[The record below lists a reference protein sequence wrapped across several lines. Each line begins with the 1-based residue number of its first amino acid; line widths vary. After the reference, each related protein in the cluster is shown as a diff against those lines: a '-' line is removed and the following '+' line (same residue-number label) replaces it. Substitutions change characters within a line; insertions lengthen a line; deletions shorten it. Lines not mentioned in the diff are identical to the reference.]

1 MTHRIDPEQ
10 AAATAARDALAAT
23 LPPVTLTEPFG
34 PSRVINDRLAMIYG
48 QGGPVMA
55 ETTEHWLLIRGR
67 RIQFRVHKPTLGT
80 ALPVLVWFHGGGW
93 VFQSI
98 DSHDRL
104 IREFAAAAGC
114 ATVSVA
120 YSLAPESRFPQPLL
134 ECADAVRALAD
145 TDWGLDTTR
154 IALGGDSAGGNLA
167 LATAI
172 HLRDAGGPGVR
183 AVLTPAP
190 VTDADFTSP
199 SYEEF
204 AEGFGLTR
212 AGMQAYWD
220 LYTRDH
226 ADRLNPL
233 AAPLRADCRGGA
245 RRDAA
250 LLGMGRRT
258 ASRRSRRDG
267 RASRWHALHLSVSRA
282 SLLRAASRRR
292 AARRTDRRRQ
302 QGPALHAALGRAS
315 HSHDRAAP
323 DGHNGVSRSTAAAR
337 VSGLA
342 RRTAVPTR
350 LSPDAIRG
358 DQREHT

>member
-183 AVLTPAP
+183 AVLTPYP

-212 AGMQAYWD
+212 VGMQAYWD

-233 AAPLRADCRGGA
+233 AAPLRADCRGLPPTMIQLAELDVLRSDGERMAAKMQAAGVDVTLATYPGVLHGFMRLTGPVATA
-245 RRDAA
+245 RRAVA
-250 LLGMGRRT
+250 EAG
-258 ASRRSRRDG
+258 A
-267 RASRWHALHLSVSRA
+267 WLHGKL
-282 SLLRAASRRR
+282 
-292 AARRTDRRRQ
+292 
-302 QGPALHAALGRAS
+302 
-315 HSHDRAAP
+315 
-323 DGHNGVSRSTAAAR
+323 
-337 VSGLA
+337 
-342 RRTAVPTR
+342 
-350 LSPDAIRG
+350 I
-358 DQREHT
+358 